1 MTTDH
6 DTKSAG
12 DVALVWRAVA
22 TVYGIEAIDV
32 HEVVRGVNRTF
43 SLTDSADR
51 TYYLRLY
58 RTHGR
63 VEVEIDAELCLL
75 ARIERD
81 DLLEVSS
88 AHSTLR
94 GGRRFRLALSDGA
107 IRHAALFDA
116 AVGRPLEMTC
126 DDLAAAANALKRLH
140 AQSALG
146 ELAPSRHI
154 AELGEA
160 YRTLNRLA
168 ESFAF
173 AGSAAATVRDR
184 CKHLAAAGW
193 PPTGM
198 PIGFC
203 HGDFRIA
210 NMRIEGRRV
219 TLFDFD
225 DCGCGPQW
233 FDLATIGWWLETE
246 GRDDSASLWRAFV
259 NAYMPALYGSPGFR
273 HSIPVLV
280 LLNEIRSIGFL
291 LDYCLLEET
300 TWREMCKRVD
310 DLSYRAVSG
319 QLAIDRWSA

>member
-6 DTKSAG
+6 ESKSAG
-12 DVALVWRAVA
+12 DIALVRRAVA
-22 TVYGIEAIDV
+22 TVYGIDAIDV

-63 VEVEIDAELCLL
+63 DEVEIDAELHLL

-126 DDLAAAANALKRLH
+126 DDFAAAANALKRLH
-140 AQSALG
+140 AQPALG

-168 ESFAF
+168 EAFAF

-193 PPTGM
+193 PPAGM

-203 HGDFRIA
+203 HGDFRVA

-259 NAYMPALYGSPGFR
+259 NAYMPALYGSPGFF
-273 HSIPVLV
+273 HAISVLI

-291 LDYCLLEET
+291 LDYCVLDEP
-300 TWREMCKRVD
+300 TWREMCRRLD